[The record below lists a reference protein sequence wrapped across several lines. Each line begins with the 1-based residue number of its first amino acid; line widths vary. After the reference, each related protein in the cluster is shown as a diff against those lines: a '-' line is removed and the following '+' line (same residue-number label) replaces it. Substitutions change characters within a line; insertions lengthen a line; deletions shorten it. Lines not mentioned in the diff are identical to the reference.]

1 MAKTYSFSTLQQAS
15 EYFLKQGWTDGL
27 PINLPTEQEV
37 SKLTDLSGKSYKD
50 VIGVEPVKGRE
61 ITIDK
66 VAINSVMAGCKP
78 EYFPIILTAVE
89 ALLESKFNLHGI
101 TASTMGAGILALV
114 TGSIAKEIGLNGGIR
129 PTPHL
134 V

>member
-1 MAKTYSFSTLQQAS
+1 MSSSPMAKTYSFSTLQQAS

-61 ITIDK
+61 ITIEK
-66 VAINSVMAGCKP
+66 VTKTSWIAG
-78 EYFPIILTAVE
+78 
-89 ALLESKFNLHGI
+89 
-101 TASTMGAGILALV
+101 
-114 TGSIAKEIGLNGGIR
+114 
-129 PTPHL
+129 
-134 V
+134 